1 MSFPQLHRFSLDNGL
16 RVVLRPVRGV
26 HAVGVSVHY
35 DVGFRSEPE
44 GRTGFAH
51 LFEHLMSQG
60 SGNVQG
66 AEHGALVQAAG
77 GSAGGSTHHDYT
89 DYFQVVPSAALEQVL
104 FLEADRMCGPRLTA
118 ESLRAQTEIVKE
130 EIRTNVL
137 NRPYG
142 GFPWTVLPGIL
153 YRTYPNAHNGYGE
166 FSDLERTT
174 VEECERFFDRYY
186 VPANAVLTVVGD
198 IDVPAAEELVR
209 RHFDDVPD
217 GGRPVPVRLDE
228 PRPVGT
234 REGTCRD
241 PHAAMPAV
249 AVGHRLPD
257 PRTELDAYLAHMVLA
272 TTLSRWES
280 SRLKQRMIR
289 QEGLAVAV
297 SAGCGFFGPLEARA
311 PDTFVTVVTH
321 PSTVRT
327 ERILEMLDGTLAD
340 LGARGP
346 TEDELARATGWL
358 AATSLRRNDDLVV
371 RTRALGA
378 FELLH
383 GRAELVDELP
393 DRLRAVTPAQV
404 AEAAA
409 GLRPDSRAVL
419 TLLTGSRTAHT

>member
-1 MSFPQLHRFSLDNGL
+1 M
-16 RVVLRPVRGV
+16 
-26 HAVGVSVHY
+26 SVHY

-66 AEHGALVQAAG
+66 MEHGTLIEAAG

-89 DYFQVVPSAALEQVL
+89 DYYQAVPSAALEQVL
-104 FLEADRMCGPRLTA
+104 FLEADRMRGPRLTA
-118 ESLRAQTEIVKE
+118 ESLRTQTEIVKE
-130 EIRTNVL
+130 EIRSNVL

-153 YRTYPNAHNGYGE
+153 YRTHPNAHNGYGE
-166 FSDLERTT
+166 FSDLEQTT
-174 VEECERFFDRYY
+174 VEECEQFFGQYY
-186 VPANAVLTVVGD
+186 VPANALLTVVGD

-209 RHFDDVPD
+209 RHFDDVP
-217 GGRPVPVRLDE
+217 GGVRPVAVRLDE
-228 PRPVGT
+228 PRPVAT

-241 PHAAMPAV
+241 PHAALPAV
-249 AVGHRLPD
+249 AVGYRLPD

-272 TTLSRWES
+272 TTLTRWES
-280 SRLKQRMIR
+280 SRLKR
-289 QEGLAVAV
+289 QLIHQGRLAVAV
-297 SAGCGFFGPLEARA
+297 SASCGFFGPLEARA
-311 PDTFVTVVTH
+311 PDTFVTAVTH
-321 PSTVRT
+321 PTT
-327 ERILEMLDGTLAD
+327 TPTDRILEVLDGTLAD

-346 TEDELARATGWL
+346 SEDELARATGWL
-358 AATSLRRNDDLVV
+358 AATSLRRNDDLLA
-371 RTRALGA
+371 RTRAVGA

-393 DRLRAVTPAQV
+393 DRLRAVTPVQV

-419 TLLTGSRTAHT
+419 TLLTGPRTVHT